1 MFGLPLTFAAP
12 LVLAGLV
19 ALPAIWLLLRVTP
32 PQPRRI
38 AFPPL
43 KIMAD
48 LLARRE
54 TPARTPWW
62 LLLLRLVIAAVVILA
77 AAGPVLN
84 PAPSL
89 DGEADAPVLVI
100 VDNGATAAHD
110 WRARSAIL
118 LEQGEAI
125 MRDGRPMGVLAT
137 AEPPAEITLTAAGA
151 ALETLR
157 AIAPRPH
164 LPDAEAAREPIRA
177 FLASHPAA
185 EILWIADGVAL
196 AGADDLA
203 ALLAQEAP
211 DRRVTVM
218 RAEPAPTLAL
228 ADAQNAA
235 GGLVVTVLR
244 PEPNGRDAG
253 VVRAADLRG
262 LSLAEAPFAF
272 ESGELETQA
281 RFDLPIEL
289 RNAVARIEIMAE
301 GSAAA
306 VALLD
311 ESSRRRRVGVV
322 AGTSLDLAQP
332 LLAPTFYIERAL
344 TPYAEIREG
353 RGGSTEAVE
362 RLLDEQVS
370 VLVLAD
376 IGLLPPRTQTRVTE
390 FVEGGGLLL
399 RFAGPR
405 LSAEEDT
412 LTPVRLRL
420 GGRNLGG
427 ALSWD
432 SPRTLAPF
440 TRESPFYGL
449 APPDDLGVTRQIL
462 AEPSGELT
470 ERTWAALADGTPIV
484 TADRRGEGMIVLFH
498 VTADAGWSN
507 LPLTGLF
514 LDMLRRTLQFAAAP
528 EGAESASEEG
538 RARPVA
544 PRLVLDGSGVFS
556 SPPANARPVLRG
568 FEGRASLDHPPGFYG
583 PPEASLA
590 VNALGSGDR
599 LAPVDLAPLAPR
611 VLPLSPADTVDLRA
625 PLLLAALALML
636 LDSVIS
642 IMLSGHLAAFA
653 ARLRR
658 GAPAAGALFLALGLL
673 AHPGPAA
680 AQSGPAPTREDVDA
694 TLVTR
699 LAYVVTRDDRID
711 SASRAGLMGLTRVLA
726 ARTALEPGN
735 PVGLD
740 IETDELAFYPI
751 LYWPIVAANP
761 LPSPEAMRR
770 IDTFMK
776 NGGLVIFDTRDA
788 SRSVRPGGAATP
800 ENDYLR
806 RMLASVDVPPLE
818 PLPSDHVLKRTFFIL
833 DTLPGRH
840 ASGETWVE
848 AIPPIPPGETARPAR
863 AGDGVSPLIITSNDL
878 ASAWAVG
885 PAGEALFPTAG
896 SDPRQ
901 REMAYRAGVNIVMYA
916 LTGNYKADQV
926 HVPALLERLG
936 N

>member
-12 LVLAGLV
+12 LVLAGLI

-43 KIMAD
+43 RIMAD
-48 LLARRE
+48 LVARRE

-62 LLLLRLVIAAVVILA
+62 LLLLRLAIAAFLILA

-89 DGEADAPVLVI
+89 EGEADAPVLVI
-100 VDNGATAAHD
+100 VDNGATAAQD
-110 WRARSAIL
+110 WRERAAVL
-118 LEQGEAI
+118 VEQGEAI
-125 MRDGRPMGVLAT
+125 MRDGRSMGVLAA
-137 AEPPAEITLTAAGA
+137 AEPAPEIALMAPAAG
-151 ALETLR
+151 LEALR

-164 LPDAEAAREPIRA
+164 LPDPEASRDAIRA
-177 FLASHPAA
+177 FLAAHPGA
-185 EILWIADGVAL
+185 EILWIADGAAL

-203 ALLAQEAP
+203 ELLAQEAS

-218 RAEPAPTLAL
+218 RAEPAPSLAL
-228 ADAQNAA
+228 ADAQNAGA
-235 GGLVVTVLR
+235 GLVVTVLR
-244 PEPNGRDAG
+244 PEPNMRETG
-253 VVRAADLRG
+253 VLRAADLRG

-272 ESGELETQA
+272 DAGALETQV
-281 RFDLPIEL
+281 RFELPIEL
-289 RNAVARIEIMAE
+289 RNAVARIEIMSE

-344 TPYAEIREG
+344 APYAEIREG
-353 RGGSTEAVE
+353 RGGSAEAVE
-362 RLLDEQVS
+362 QLLDEQVS

-376 IGLLPPRTQTRVTE
+376 IGLLPPQTQARVAE
-390 FVEGGGLLL
+390 FVENGGLLL

-449 APPDDLGVTRQIL
+449 SAPDDLGVTRQIL

-498 VTADAGWSN
+498 VTADANWSN

-514 LDMLRRTLQFAAAP
+514 VDMLRRTLQFATAP
-528 EGAESASEEG
+528 EGTDGASETG

-544 PRLVLDGSGVFS
+544 PRLVLDGSGAFS

-568 FEGRASLDHPPGFYG
+568 FTGRASFDHPPGFYG

-590 VNALGSGDR
+590 VNALAPGDR
-599 LAPVDLAPLAPR
+599 LAPVDLTSLAPR
-611 VLPLSPADTVDLRA
+611 VLPLAPADTIDLRG
-625 PLLLAALALML
+625 PLLLAALGLL
-636 LDSVIS
+636 ILDSVIS
-642 IMLSGHLAAFA
+642 LMLSGHLAAFA
-653 ARLRR
+653 SRLRR
-658 GAPAAGALFLALGLL
+658 GAPAAGALLLALGLF
-673 AHPGPAA
+673 AHPGPATG
-680 AQSGPAPTREDVDA
+680 QTGPSPTRDDVDA

-699 LAYVVTRDDRID
+699 LAYVVTQDGRID
-711 SASRAGLMGLTRVLA
+711 DASLAGLTGLTRVLA
-726 ARTALEPGN
+726 ARTALEPGA
-735 PVGLD
+735 PVGVD

-751 LYWPIVAANP
+751 LYWPIVAGSA

-788 SRSVRPGGAATP
+788 SRSARPGGAATP
-800 ENDYLR
+800 EGDYLR

-818 PLPSDHVLKRTFFIL
+818 PLPADHVLKRTFFIL
-833 DTLPGRH
+833 ETLPGRH

-848 AIPPIPPGETARPAR
+848 AIPPTPPGETARPAR
-863 AGDGVSPLIITSNDL
+863 AGDGVSPIVITSNDF

-885 PAGEALFPTAG
+885 SAGEALFPTAG